1 MKIKWKIISISTLLL
16 HLHAAAAPHQEKE
29 QRKDAFSSAAQKSDS
44 LISAKAELING
55 RWFINGKYR
64 PVLKTSMTKTNFLEI
79 MNVSNKESLFMV
91 IPKLE
96 YNIIAKNKIL
106 LNEKIALSEGT
117 SGKSIIWVEPK
128 SSITIS

>member
-1 MKIKWKIISISTLLL
+1 MKINWKIISISTLLL

-29 QRKDAFSSAAQKSDS
+29 HRKDAFSSAAQKSDS

-79 MNVSNKESLFMV
+79 MNVSNKESLFIV

-96 YNIIAKNKIL
+96 
-106 LNEKIALSEGT
+106 
-117 SGKSIIWVEPK
+117 
-128 SSITIS
+128 

>member
-1 MKIKWKIISISTLLL
+1 MKINWKIISISTLLL

-29 QRKDAFSSAAQKSDS
+29 HRKDAFSSAAQKSDS

-79 MNVSNKESLFMV
+79 MNVSITVLRSEFISIISLF
-91 IPKLE
+91 
-96 YNIIAKNKIL
+96 
-106 LNEKIALSEGT
+106 
-117 SGKSIIWVEPK
+117 
-128 SSITIS
+128 SITFLSLMPPRLIPT